1 MITKLTN
8 IEDQNKAFGLFA
20 TSGKLTSIFGPFL
33 VGTITFITENQRIG
47 FASVL
52 LLLFFGWI
60 ILHRTK
66 GLK

>member
-8 IEDQNKAFGLFA
+8 IEDQNKAFGLYA
-20 TSGKLTSIFGPFL
+20 TSGKLTSFFGPFL